1 MEPKIP
7 DSARLSEHTNK
18 LTFAFYRK
26 EFKLKTEADI
36 GLAESSL
43 HLLRKNAASYQFSM
57 LFERPS
63 KFTDI
68 FIRNIN
74 ELIDTGV
81 IEKLE
86 KKRNFADGPPKQNK
100 HQIARVLNMDHLGVC
115 FIFILIALSLCVLV
129 FVIECIVGYSR
140 P

>member
-86 KKRNFADGPPKQNK
+86 KKETLLMG
-100 HQIARVLNMDHLGVC
+100 HQSKTNI
-115 FIFILIALSLCVLV
+115 ISL
-129 FVIECIVGYSR
+129 EY
-140 P
+140 